1 MSDHTLS
8 SRLFRD
14 PMPAIL
20 CLAPLQR
27 TSPRAKLQRRP
38 LQPVSVMASP
48 ALFALISLR
57 SGVLYGNNCAS
68 LYGSNCA
75 SFLHVARLHKGG
87 ILCGRRPEPLISTIA
102 NFEGLQ
108 SICAK
113 RQEVGAS
120 KSFSYL
126 THGYVMQKSHKC
138 GQLEKPRAA
147 ELCSR
152 RGQSFSSCAPASP
165 SAPSA

>member
-1 MSDHTLS
+1 MHVQRAPLEFIATLS
-8 SRLFRD
+8 VLCSYS
-14 PMPAIL
+14 AIL

-38 LQPVSVMASP
+38 LQPISVMASP

-87 ILCGRRPEPLISTIA
+87 ILFGRRPEPLISTIA
-102 NFEGLQ
+102 NFEG
-108 SICAK
+108 STICAK
-113 RQEVGAS
+113 RQEVGAQN
-120 KSFSYL
+120 L
-126 THGYVMQKSHKC
+126 
-138 GQLEKPRAA
+138 
-147 ELCSR
+147 SR
-152 RGQSFSSCAPASP
+152 T
-165 SAPSA
+165 